1 MALPAV
7 DFASIKA
14 TAQEA
19 IALYGTSATFTEQGA
34 ATGRTIKTVIYKDTK
49 PQELIQDA
57 NSEVASAL
65 LSPADF
71 LAPNRMPQQFDSIT
85 VSIEGFVRVYAITE
99 IHPVL
104 AEDKLA
110 LIIASIRAN

>member
-7 DFASIKA
+7 DFDSIKA

-19 IALYGTSATFTEQGA
+19 IALYGTTATFTEEGA
-34 ATGRTIKTVIYKDTK
+34 ATGRSIKLVVYKDTK
-49 PQELIQDA
+49 AEELIQDA
-57 NSEVASAL
+57 HSEAANAL

-71 LAPNRMPQQFDSIT
+71 ITPNRMPQQFDT
-85 VSIEGFVRVYAITE
+85 LRVDIEGFTRVYTIE
-99 IHPVL
+99 EVHPVL

-110 LIIASIRAN
+110 LIIASVRAN